1 MKRLTL
7 LFALAS
13 TAALV
18 SAGAAIGHTA
28 HAAGTA
34 VVVKTRQTK
43 YGTILVN
50 GSGRTLYL
58 DAGDKPPHFAC
69 TGGCLQAW
77 PPLKATGTLK
87 AQGAAKAADLG
98 STKDGSFK
106 IVTYNGHPL
115 YTFASDTGSADH
127 RRGHERLLRRERGR
141 EQGHARHERHDDDH
155 QHVVIGRRIRVLT
168 RRQAPPAPRGRRRL

>member
-1 MKRLTL
+1 MKRLIL
-7 LFALAS
+7 LFALAG
-13 TAALV
+13 TAALA

-28 HAAGTA
+28 HAAA
-34 VVVKTRQTK
+34 PRSSSRRAQTK

-87 AQGAAKAADLG
+87 AQGSAKAADLG
-98 STKDGSFK
+98 SPRTGAFK
-106 IVTYNGHPL
+106 MVTYKGHPL
-115 YTFASDTGSADH
+115 YTFASDT
-127 RRGHERLLRRERGR
+127 RG
-141 EQGHARHERHDDDH
+141 ARSPVR
-155 QHVVIGRRIRVLT
+155 
-168 RRQAPPAPRGRRRL
+168 P

>member
-1 MKRLTL
+1 MKRLIL
-7 LFALAS
+7 LFALAG

-28 HAAGTA
+28 HAASAA

-58 DAGDKPPHFAC
+58 DASDKPPHFAC

-77 PPLKATGTLK
+77 PALKATGPLK
-87 AQGAAKAADLG
+87 AQGSAKAADLG

-106 IVTYNGHPL
+106 IVTYKGHPL
-115 YTFASDTGSADH
+115 YTFASDSGSSITGEATNGFYVVSAAS
-127 RRGHERLLRRERGR
+127 GSKVT
-141 EQGHARHERHDDDH
+141 HATS
-155 QHVVIGRRIRVLT
+155 VTTTTTSTSSSG
-168 RRQAPPAPRGRRRL
+168 GGYGY

>member
-7 LFALAS
+7 LFALAG
-13 TAALV
+13 TAALL

-43 YGTILVN
+43 YGTILVS

-77 PPLKATGTLK
+77 PPLKASGSLK

-106 IVTYNGHPL
+106 IVTYKGHPL
-115 YTFASDTGSADH
+115 YTFTSDTGSAIT
-127 RRGHERLLRRERGR
+127 GEATNGFYVVSAA
-141 EQGHARHERHDDDH
+141 GSKVTHATS
-155 QHVVIGRRIRVLT
+155 VTTTTTTSTSSTG
-168 RRQAPPAPRGRRRL
+168 GGYGY